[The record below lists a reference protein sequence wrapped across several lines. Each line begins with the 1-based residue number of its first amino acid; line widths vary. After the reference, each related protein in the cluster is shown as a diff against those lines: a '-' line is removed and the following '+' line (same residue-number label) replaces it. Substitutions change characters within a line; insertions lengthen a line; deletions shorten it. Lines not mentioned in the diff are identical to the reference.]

1 MSKRDKEKQLVELS
15 LIVTGIRLFNKEC
28 GKGGEGIDDCIF
40 YFFEIN
46 SIQNIIFIVPAI
58 LNQAIPATTEEVDKV
73 IEHTVRSASKYTG
86 KLQNNLKNNLFLNIL
101 AILENN
107 SSLLFGPY
115 KRKLLSDALVNVR
128 QHEICLKTILND
140 IIICAK
146 NVEHLQ
152 VQLGQRLDHLKNTIQ
167 SKNAI
172 PTAQVY
178 VSFFYY
184 K

>member
-1 MSKRDKEKQLVELS
+1 MYK
-15 LIVTGIRLFNKEC
+15 RLF
-28 GKGGEGIDDCIF
+28 
-40 YFFEIN
+40 FF
-46 SIQNIIFIVPAI
+46 
-58 LNQAIPATTEEVDKV
+58 
-73 IEHTVRSASKYTG
+73 
-86 KLQNNLKNNLFLNIL
+86 KLSFFL

-107 SSLLFGPY
+107 KSQIFGSY
-115 KRKLLSDALVNVR
+115 KRKLLSDSLVNVR

-178 VSFFYY
+178 VFNFILLFNCVRKKIRNQDKKNFNFKHFDLISFIVRNKIKSKYEDIF
-184 K
+184 KIIF